1 MDIDG
6 DTGESINKTAGTI
19 FAVSGETNEYA
30 MLIFGDK
37 KKTDIKTRGYFKYDN
52 RRIIKNWS
60 TNSIIKSCG

>member
-30 MLIFGDK
+30 
-37 KKTDIKTRGYFKYDN
+37 DIWG
-52 RRIIKNWS
+52 
-60 TNSIIKSCG
+60 